1 MAMTL
6 RPDDQLAE
14 ALRLQAE
21 AEGRSQ
27 SAVVLDAVRE
37 YVERRAHQGRVNR
50 VLDRVLTEEE
60 TVLRRLGS
68 I

>member
-6 RPDDQLAE
+6 RPDEQLAE
-14 ALRLQAE
+14 ALRKQAE

-37 YVERRAHQGRVNR
+37 YVERRARTARLDDIAERVASR
-50 VLDRVLTEEE
+50 HSGL
-60 TVLRRLGS
+60 LRRLGEA
-68 I
+68 